1 MDNTLPCLTLMTYDN
16 RMITL
21 PGHVAIHCKYLR
33 ENFLDDKFA
42 RKDGQ
47 TGAIPLTSNSNCV
60 SSALQYA
67 VSYLKLCDAMSSLP
81 GSGYSMEDNGVSLV
95 SVHLPSIYTYLGRG
109 TTRLPWEQALG
120 SYASAIDML
129 SDSLLVQ
136 LLHTAEFL
144 ELRGMRD
151 TVVRQI
157 AARIEKCSEDDTIL
171 LARSGGETLINA
183 LIALCSDYMTAD
195 EELALQFVRAL
206 AVLVTLGFAQDM
218 RSFQILTMPE
228 VACCYPLEK
237 ETSRAL
243 LLVTSRLGPENVLKH
258 YIWLWDNLD
267 AAVRRFGLH
276 TFFSI
281 EMALWTPK
289 CVEAVLGR
297 LTHGHSDRRAEAL
310 RAVRKLDLQSPD
322 IPLVVQNEL
331 LLFAITA
338 ADASGHTA
346 RKMIKDQVKLSFF
359 RDDNGQMLLRDRRRW
374 WALTLLVLEAAATL
388 DQDQL
393 KRAITVNP
401 DNPMGTYQL
410 LLRLS
415 LSAAVSS
422 RLLYSS

>member
-1 MDNTLPCLTLMTYDN
+1 
-16 RMITL
+16 
-21 PGHVAIHCKYLR
+21 
-33 ENFLDDKFA
+33 
-42 RKDGQ
+42 
-47 TGAIPLTSNSNCV
+47 
-60 SSALQYA
+60 
-67 VSYLKLCDAMSSLP
+67 
-81 GSGYSMEDNGVSLV
+81 
-95 SVHLPSIYTYLGRG
+95 
-109 TTRLPWEQALG
+109 
-120 SYASAIDML
+120 ML

-267 AAVRRFGLH
+267 AAVRRCGLH
-276 TFFSI
+276 
-281 EMALWTPK
+281 
-289 CVEAVLGR
+289 
-297 LTHGHSDRRAEAL
+297 
-310 RAVRKLDLQSPD
+310 
-322 IPLVVQNEL
+322 
-331 LLFAITA
+331 
-338 ADASGHTA
+338 A
-346 RKMIKDQVKLSFF
+346 RK
-359 RDDNGQMLLRDRRRW
+359 R
-374 WALTLLVLEAAATL
+374 
-388 DQDQL
+388 
-393 KRAITVNP
+393 
-401 DNPMGTYQL
+401 
-410 LLRLS
+410 
-415 LSAAVSS
+415 
-422 RLLYSS
+422 